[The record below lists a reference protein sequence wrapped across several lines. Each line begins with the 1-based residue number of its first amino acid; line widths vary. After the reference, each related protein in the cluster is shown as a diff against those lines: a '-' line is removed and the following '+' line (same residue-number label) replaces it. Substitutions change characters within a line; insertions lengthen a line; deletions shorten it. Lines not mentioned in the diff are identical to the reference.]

1 MYLPRTRKIS
11 YTTRIQWSTSGNLK
25 LLQCYHLIYSPYSN
39 LTYYPNIAFKRN
51 VSHNSESNSGL
62 NDALDVTSLQCP
74 VIWDTSSAFRFL
86 VWHRHFWRILACYY
100 AAFNSGLPGCFFMIK
115 FRVCAF
121 GWTWIGANAVRQW
134 KTEGPGILR
143 SMGSRRVRH
152 NVATEHQCAFGR
164 GTVYAMLCPL
174 QCIISGDTWF
184 YSVLFLVTEATV
196 KSGQVSSPSLRDSSN
211 GLFTLPQ
218 FCG

>member
-1 MYLPRTRKIS
+1 MSRLFSVLWSETLPLPFVFLYDIDIFEE
-11 YTTRIQWSTSGNLK
+11 YW
-25 LLQCYHLIYSPYSN
+25 
-39 LTYYPNIAFKRN
+39 
-51 VSHNSESNSGL
+51 
-62 NDALDVTSLQCP
+62 P
-74 VIWDTSSAFRFL
+74 VIMQ
-86 VWHRHFWRILACYY
+86 H
-100 AAFNSGLPGCFFMIK
+100 FNSGLPGCFFMIK